1 MSNDERRTIMA
12 TQNPATPL
20 VTTQVGPADLA
31 KKPRIGE
38 SIIQG
43 LLFLAGAISI
53 LTTIGIVY
61 ILGSESLRFFS
72 LQWGSTNKTIVT
84 DIDESTTVLT
94 VDERGAELAAGDLIR
109 LGSEEMQ
116 VLAVEPLAIT
126 VERGMNN
133 TMAVSHTEGLQ
144 IFNSFKVRLS
154 EIFGTTNW
162 TPPLGQ
168 FGMWP
173 LILATLMTSVI
184 AMFVALPLGLGTAVY
199 LSEYAS
205 DRARNI
211 LKPLLEILAGIPTVV
226 YGYFALT
233 FMTPL
238 LRTIFGASNV
248 SIFNTASA
256 GIVVGILI
264 IPLVSSLS
272 EDALHAVPDGL
283 RQAAYGLGAT
293 KFETSLKIVL
303 PAALSG
309 ITAAFVIA
317 ISRAIGETMV
327 VAIAAGAGPKN
338 FELGKDNLF
347 GYILNPFESAETMTG
362 HIVRISGGDLSYN
375 SIDYNSIFAIGL
387 LLFLMTLT
395 LNIISRRFVARFRE
409 VYE

>member
-1 MSNDERRTIMA
+1 MA
-12 TQNPATPL
+12 TQNPATPFVGAQ
-20 VTTQVGPADLA
+20 VTQSDLA

-61 ILGSESLRFFS
+61 ILGSESIRFFS
-72 LQWGSTNKTIVT
+72 LQWESTNKVISA
-84 DIDESTTVLT
+84 DIDASESVLP
-94 VDERGAELAAGDLIR
+94 VGESGASVEAGDVIR
-109 LGSEEMQ
+109 LGSEEME
-116 VLAVEPLAIT
+116 VLAVEELAIS
-126 VERGMNN
+126 VERGANG
-133 TMAVSHTEGLQ
+133 TTAVSHSEGLQ
-144 IFNSFKVRLS
+144 IFNSFQVRLT
-154 EIFGTTNW
+154 EVFGTTNW
-162 TPPLGQ
+162 TPPLGL

-173 LILATLMTSVI
+173 LILATMMTSII
-184 AMFVALPLGLGTAVY
+184 AMLVALPLGLGTAIY

-205 DRARNI
+205 DKARNI

-238 LRTIFGASNV
+238 LRNIFGETNV

-272 EDALHAVPDGL
+272 EDALHAVPSGL

-293 KFETSLKIVL
+293 KLETSLKIVL

-309 ITAAFVIA
+309 ITAAFVVA

-338 FELGKDNLF
+338 FTLGEDSLF
-347 GYILNPFESAETMTG
+347 GFILNPFESAETMTG

-395 LNIISRRFVARFRE
+395 LNILSRRFVARFRE